1 MAKVQGVGG
10 VFFKSKDPKKL
21 AQWYQTWLGFEI
33 DSSFHGTSF
42 QAAAMPEAGCTVW
55 SPFAADT
62 EYFQPSDQA
71 YMINLIVDDLEGALT
86 QVKQGG
92 ASLVG
97 QPEKFDYGKFGWFL
111 DPEGNKVELW
121 QLV

>member
-10 VFFKSKDPKKL
+10 VFFKAKDPKMI

-33 DSSFHGTSF
+33 DASFNGASF
-42 QAAAMPEAGCTVW
+42 QAASMPETGCTVW

-62 EYFQPSDQA
+62 EYFQPSNQA
-71 YMINLIVDDLEGALT
+71 YMINLIVDDLEGALA
-86 QVKQGG
+86 QVEQGG
-92 ASLVG
+92 ATLVG
-97 QPEKFDYGKFGWFL
+97 QPEDFDYGKFGWFL

-121 QLV
+121 QPK